1 MFIDDTIAAVATAP
15 GEAGI
20 GIVRLSGPKALD
32 IANKI
37 FKPIKGNTDLSMQ
50 VRKLVYGHVYDQD
63 KVIDEVLISYMK
75 KPHTFTR
82 EDVVEIN
89 CHGGYI
95 SVRKILEAVIRNGAR
110 LADRGEFTKRAFL
123 NGRIDL
129 SQAEAIIDIINA
141 KTNASFDIAQKHL
154 EGNLSASIK
163 QIRDKLT
170 MDLAKITVAIDFPE
184 EDEPEVTYEEL
195 SVDLKEVMT
204 SIKGLIASFETGKI
218 LRDGLKTV
226 IVGKPNVGK
235 SSLLNAILKESRAI
249 VTEIEGTTRDIIEEY
264 VNIGGIPLK
273 IVDTAGIRETD
284 DLVEKIGVQ
293 KSKESFESADL
304 VIMML
309 DSSRHLSSQD
319 QDILSLL
326 GDKKAI
332 ILVNKTDLPS
342 MVTDDEIHNY
352 AKGKPIIRIS
362 ALEKKG
368 IDLLEKEIENMVL
381 EGSLKTQNDIMVTNA
396 RHKMALERAF
406 EACSDAL
413 TALADNIPLD
423 IAETDFKNA
432 WNELGHITGD
442 TVSEDLLDTIFREF
456 CIGK

>member
-37 FKPIKGNTDLSMQ
+37 FKPMKVGTDLSLEI
-50 VRKLVYGHVYDQD
+50 RKLIYGHVFEDD
-63 KVIDEVLISYMK
+63 KLIDEVLITYMK
-75 KPHTFTR
+75 SPHTFTR

-95 SVRKILEAVIRNGAR
+95 SVRKILESVIRNGAR

-141 KTNASFDIAQKHL
+141 KTNASFDIAQKQL
-154 EGNLSASIK
+154 EGNLSKSIK
-163 QIRDKLT
+163 GLRDKLT

-195 SVDLKEVMT
+195 SCDLQAIIEQ
-204 SIKGLIASFETGKI
+204 IKNLITSFETGKI

-264 VNIGGIPLK
+264 INIGGIPLK

-284 DLVEKIGVQ
+284 DIVERIGVQ

-309 DSSRHLSSQD
+309 DSSRHLSKED
-319 QDILSLL
+319 EDILSLL
-326 GDKKAI
+326 GDQKAI
-332 ILVNKTDLPS
+332 IIVNKTDLS
-342 MVTDDEIHNY
+342 SLVTDDEIHNY
-352 AKGKPIIRIS
+352 AKGKPIVRIS
-362 ALEKKG
+362 ALEKTG

-396 RHKMALERAF
+396 RHKMALEKALN
-406 EACSDAL
+406 ACIDAL
-413 TALADNIPLD
+413 MALSDNIPLD
-423 IAETDFKNA
+423 IAEIDFKNA
-432 WNELGHITGD
+432 WNELGNITGD
-442 TVSEDLLDTIFREF
+442 TISEDLLDTIFREF

>member
-1 MFIDDTIAAVATAP
+1 MAKNYKMKTVDMPIIPLRGISIFPYMVLHFDVGREKSIIALEEAMVNEQLVFLTTQKDPEIDIPTEDDFYN
-15 GEAGI
+15 I
-20 GIVRLSGPKALD
+20 GTVC
-32 IANKI
+32 KI
-37 FKPIKGNTDLSMQ
+37 KQMLKLPGNTIR
-50 VRKLVYGHVYDQD
+50 VLVEG
-63 KVIDEVLISYMK
+63 IS
-75 KPHTFTR
+75 R
-82 EDVVEIN
+82 A
-89 CHGGYI
+89 
-95 SVRKILEAVIRNGAR
+95 KIKELYQIEPY
-110 LADRGEFTKRAFL
+110 FRAK
-123 NGRIDL
+123 I
-129 SQAEAIIDIINA
+129 QEAIY
-141 KTNASFDIAQKHL
+141 S
-154 EGNLSASIK
+154 
-163 QIRDKLT
+163 
-170 MDLAKITVAIDFPE
+170 
-184 EDEPEVTYEEL
+184 EEL
-195 SVDLKEVMT
+195 REEK
-204 SIKGLIASFETGKI
+204 
-218 LRDGLKTV
+218 
-226 IVGKPNVGK
+226 
-235 SSLLNAILKESRAI
+235 
-249 VTEIEGTTRDIIEEY
+249 DIDATMRLVLDTFEEY